1 MRIVCST
8 HQGVLYND
16 ELDYVLIHN
25 DKEGEFTIMENHV
38 PIVSVM
44 DSGYIKL
51 VRDKDEL
58 FIVVTAGIIEFHD
71 NVATVLCQEAQIGKT
86 SASAMTHLKE
96 TRKEHFEKNKIEN
109 VESTKKEQE
118 LYENIKNSGAG
129 KL

>member
-1 MRIVCST
+1 MRIICST
-8 HQGVLYND
+8 HQGVIYND
-16 ELDYVLIHN
+16 ELDYIVIHN
-25 DKEGEFTIMENHV
+25 NIEGEFTIMQDHV

-58 FIVVTAGIIEFHD
+58 FIVVTSGIIEFHD
-71 NVATVLCQEAQIGKT
+71 NVASILCQEAQIGKT